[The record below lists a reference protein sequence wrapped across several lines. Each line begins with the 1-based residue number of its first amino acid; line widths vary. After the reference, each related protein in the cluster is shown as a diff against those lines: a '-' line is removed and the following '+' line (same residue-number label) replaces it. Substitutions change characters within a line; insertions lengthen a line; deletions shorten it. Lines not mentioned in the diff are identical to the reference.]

1 MNLHLK
7 PVKQIVF
14 ALLLLAGCAVTNAP
28 INIPKPEGQNQP
40 IVRVGGR
47 DLPQD
52 DLFIGLAFSGG
63 GMRASAFAHGMLEAL
78 QDVGQTPQNPY
89 GLLPHV
95 RLVTGVSGGSVTA
108 AHFGLTG
115 PKGVQGY
122 RERYL
127 VTNAEK
133 YMANKAYNPLTLIR
147 GISGGANGRK
157 TFGRYLDET
166 LFHNAT
172 FGDLVKRSDILTW
185 INAADV
191 ASETSFLFS
200 PETFDAL
207 CSDLSTLP
215 LSEAVSASAAF
226 PLVFSPIVLKAHSKD
241 CNYQEP
247 DWLTAARYNPEAT
260 ATMKAHGQVLESYAN
275 PDDVK
280 YIKLLD
286 GGITDNFGTVA
297 LAVARAKSQS
307 QYGPLTE
314 EQAVRMRNF
323 LFLVANAGVEKDPA
337 WANRAKGPGG
347 VGLAKAIVQSAM
359 QSATRTAYDAMRL
372 TLEDWHADVVEYRCA
387 LPKARVKQLRGSLMG
402 WDCKDVKLF
411 VGVASFE
418 ELSDDMQDE
427 LNTIPTRLKLE
438 VEQVDMAIKAGRMA
452 TRMNPE
458 FNGLIRAA
466 GLAEPILAADGATEI
481 KPTRISPI
489 RN

>member
-1 MNLHLK
+1 M
-7 PVKQIVF
+7 
-14 ALLLLAGCAVTNAP
+14 TNAP
-28 INIPKPEGQNQP
+28 INRPKQDGQNAP
-40 IVRVGGR
+40 IVRVGNR

-78 QDVGQTPQNPY
+78 QDVGQTPQNPH

-122 RERYL
+122 RERFL
-127 VTNAEK
+127 ITNAEK
-133 YMANKAYNPLTLIR
+133 YMANKAYNPLTIAR
-147 GISGGANGRK
+147 GLSGGANGRA

-172 FGDLVKRSDILTW
+172 FGDLAKRSDILTW

-207 CSDLSTLP
+207 CSDLSALP

-226 PLVFSPIVLKAHSKD
+226 PLVFSPIVLKAHAKQ

-275 PDDVK
+275 ADDVQ

-286 GGITDNFGTVA
+286 GGITDNFGTIA
-297 LAVARAKSQS
+297 LSVARAKSQN

-314 EQAVRMRNF
+314 EQAVRVRNF

-337 WANRAKGPGG
+337 WANRQKGPGG
-347 VGLAKAIVQSAM
+347 VGLARAIVQSAM
-359 QSATRTAYDAMRL
+359 KSATRTAYDAMRL
-372 TLEDWHADVVEYRCA
+372 TLEDWHADVIEFRCS
-387 LPKARVKQLRGSLMG
+387 LPRARVKKLRGTLQG

-411 VGVASFE
+411 VGVASFDE
-418 ELSDDMQDE
+418 FPDDMRDE
-427 LNTIPTRLKLE
+427 LNTIPTRLKLK
-438 VEQVDMAIKAGRMA
+438 VDQVDMAIEAGRRA

-466 GLAEPILAADGATEI
+466 GLAGPVLAADGATQI
-481 KPTRISPI
+481 TPTRISPI